1 MAPLSDNHGRPP
13 TPADKHRRRRRRR
26 RSLLQAPLLLAFF
39 TTLPSSPI
47 ATTLVYILLDV
58 LSALALITIAS
69 TGISVAPSNRKEA
82 EWPPWAI
89 AAAFLF
95 NPFTVATCLGRPTVV
110 FTNTAILTAISK
122 AVHGNGAAA
131 VLALAM
137 ASYLSLYP
145 VLLLPPMILLSWDSL
160 KTKASSGLSAF
171 AAKQTA
177 VFVVAAAGLG
187 GLSWLITGGSWE
199 FLASTYGVHLLLP
212 DLTPNVGLWWYFFI
226 EMFDSFRNFFLCV
239 FQLHLAVYVAG
250 LCIRLR

>member
-1 MAPLSDNHGRPP
+1 MIPPLTR
-13 TPADKHRRRRRRR
+13 
-26 RSLLQAPLLLAFF
+26 QAPLLLAFF
-39 TTLPSSPI
+39 TTLPSSAI
-47 ATTLVYILLDV
+47 ATNLVYILLDV
-58 LSALALITIAS
+58 FSALALITIAS

-82 EWPPWAI
+82 EWPPWAV

-95 NPFTVATCLGRPTVV
+95 NPFTVATCLARPTVV

-122 AVHGNGAAA
+122 AVRGNGAAA

-145 VLLLPPMILLSWDSL
+145 ILLLPPMILLSWDSL
-160 KTKASSGLSAF
+160 
-171 AAKQTA
+171 AAKTGGLGKFAVKQTGVFA
-177 VFVVAAAGLG
+177 VAIAGLG
-187 GLSWLITGGSWE
+187 GLSWLITGYSWE